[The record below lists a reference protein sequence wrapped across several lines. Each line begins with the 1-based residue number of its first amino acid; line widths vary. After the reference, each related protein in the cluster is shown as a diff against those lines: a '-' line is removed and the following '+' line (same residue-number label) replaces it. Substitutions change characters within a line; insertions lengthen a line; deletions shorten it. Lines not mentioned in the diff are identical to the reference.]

1 MIRFQQE
8 QQQQQASRAERIGQQ
23 KHPPLG
29 TKSTER
35 MGIYEWNGPGIVID
49 KKFIMAVP

>member
-8 QQQQQASRAERIGQQ
+8 QQQQQTSRAERIGQQ
-23 KHPPLG
+23 KHSPLG

-35 MGIYEWNGPGIVID
+35 MGRMEWIWN
-49 KKFIMAVP
+49 